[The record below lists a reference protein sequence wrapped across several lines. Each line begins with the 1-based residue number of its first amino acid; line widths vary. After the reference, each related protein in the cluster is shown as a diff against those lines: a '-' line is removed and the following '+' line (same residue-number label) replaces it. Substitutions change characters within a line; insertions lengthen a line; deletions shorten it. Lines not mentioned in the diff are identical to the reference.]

1 METHTISYMRQKDL
15 FDPIKQRFKI
25 IVLGTGA
32 IGSFVTLNLAKLG
45 FNDILVYDYDKVE
58 SYNIPNQF
66 FKISDIGKFKVDALK
81 ETVKEFADVDIET
94 EKKKVTKNTEFPVGL
109 NNLFILAFD
118 TLRERKK
125 IFNKLKEIRN
135 CYVMDI
141 RVGGEE
147 YNIQTINLFKDEEIK
162 EWEKSF
168 NIIPVELSCS
178 AKSICYTNLSVTSEV
193 CNIVKKLNNN
203 EKYPTRLIRHMRSYR
218 IINNQK

>member
-168 NIIPVELSCS
+168 NIIPAELSCS